1 MSKDNNKF
9 DPLNMPGPDPGKPKH
24 TKEEIDKAK
33 ENALSKQLSEAKK
46 DNNSLVAHAAE
57 AGVFLSKNNKEIIDK
72 FYHRAKYG
80 HQGAMPMMCKGQSC
94 RFLNMCP
101 LAEAKVELPINK
113 RCPVEGSLI
122 EIWAGKLIQ
131 SLSIEVDNPD
141 YAVDMD
147 MVYEL
152 AGLELIRNRAAV
164 HLSDDPDLFKEKVV
178 GYSPQGDKIYDSK
191 PNLALLILE
200 KYGKRVDKLREQ
212 LLATRHSQARLGKL
226 TSDNSVRAAN
236 IRRRAQEIAQTRK
249 DGGKIEDADF
259 SIREKEEEEEE

>member
-113 RCPVEGSLI
+113 RCPRVVAKKDRRI
-122 EIWAGKLIQ
+122 
-131 SLSIEVDNPD
+131 
-141 YAVDMD
+141 
-147 MVYEL
+147 EL
-152 AGLELIRNRAAV
+152 ALAALSELCFN
-164 HLSDDPDLFKEKVV
+164 
-178 GYSPQGDKIYDSK
+178 YSKDFSG
-191 PNLALLILE
+191 
-200 KYGKRVDKLREQ
+200 
-212 LLATRHSQARLGKL
+212 ATRKVL
-226 TSDNSVRAAN
+226 TG
-236 IRRRAQEIAQTRK
+236 ILLTRK
-249 DGGKIEDADF
+249 A
-259 SIREKEEEEEE
+259 